1 MKDCL
6 LQIILPTW
14 QLAEYCI
21 GLIVVLGV
29 IGLYYFI
36 KLRRLKR
43 RH

>member
-14 QLAEYCI
+14 RLAEYCI
-21 GLIVVLGV
+21 GLIVVLGS

-36 KLRRLKR
+36 KLKSLKR
-43 RH
+43 KH